1 MNSDTVDGEENQIH
15 LMQFAAAKYKIT
27 YTALSV
33 SIVCIFSEFIGFILI
48 VFQHPLFRDLY
59 FFYVF
64 GTSRKT
70 AHYTTSSCITTKVN
84 ALFLFLNVIMQITVK
99 TVNI

>member
-1 MNSDTVDGEENQIH
+1 MSSPMNSDTVEGEENQIH

-59 FFYVF
+59 FFMYLEHLE
-64 GTSRKT
+64 KL
-70 AHYTTSSCITTKVN
+70 HTTPHLLASSKNKI
-84 ALFLFLNVIMQITVK
+84 
-99 TVNI
+99 

>member
-1 MNSDTVDGEENQIH
+1 
-15 LMQFAAAKYKIT
+15 MQFAAAKYKIT

-59 FFYVF
+59 
-64 GTSRKT
+64 
-70 AHYTTSSCITTKVN
+70 
-84 ALFLFLNVIMQITVK
+84 LFLFFMYLEHLEKLHTTPHLLASSKNKI
-99 TVNI
+99 

>member
-1 MNSDTVDGEENQIH
+1 
-15 LMQFAAAKYKIT
+15 MQFAAAKYKIT

-59 FFYVF
+59 LFFFFTYLEHLE
-64 GTSRKT
+64 KL
-70 AHYTTSSCITTKVN
+70 HTTPHLLASSKNKI
-84 ALFLFLNVIMQITVK
+84 
-99 TVNI
+99 